1 MVIFRSK
8 IFFFGFV
15 VLMIYSCTPKSNTYY
30 NRQMQPIVTKYN
42 VLFNGE
48 EAFDLGIKEIEEQYQ
63 DDFSEILP
71 VEPIRMSGEIQ
82 LDGMGNPNFDRAEEK
97 AIKTIQLHS
106 MVFNGVQRNYK
117 IDDAYILLG
126 KARYYNER
134 FFPALEAFNHML
146 TNYGKSE
153 RINEAAIWAEKTNLR
168 LAKNKIAIDNLINLL
183 NTAKLKKNDRAEAYA
198 TLGQAYI
205 NQEAYNAAADALYKA
220 GKYTKKKNL
229 RGRYYFIAAQ
239 LYEKQKMRD
248 SAVVAFD
255 KVTQLNWKIP
265 RRLWVEGQVGKARN
279 THFTPEEKT
288 KFLEYLTILENRYEH
303 KNYLDALYFQHAKM
317 LEGDGKIPSAI
328 GYYKKSLKNNTQND
342 KLKGKT
348 HEELAE
354 LYFSKRDYVT
364 AYHHFDSTL
373 AYVPEHTFERL
384 YLERKRENLAKITE
398 LEFVVKQSDSILKV
412 IRLPKDEQI
421 AFYQNH
427 IDSINKIAETDKQKN
442 KVAFLGDN
450 TTALSHQT
458 ATPNGKFY
466 FYNPIS
472 VAYGKQQ
479 FRQQWGGRKLEDNW
493 RWASVNDYTYQNT
506 DNAFA
511 LENDTLSQSGITPSF
526 FVNQLPKTDEEK
538 MALIKERNQALYQ
551 LGVLYKSKF
560 NDSELAIER
569 LIALLQSN
577 PSKDL
582 KAATLYEL
590 YKNYSDVDPGRAQ
603 VYLTQLHS
611 EFPTSDYSQISQ
623 GNQSSIAMKNAEAEQ
638 LLYQLTSDFEIG
650 KIRETASILETEL
663 LKYKE
668 TAIAP
673 DLDVLKAKTIAR
685 LQGYEPYKQALEK
698 VVLAYPETDASAKAT
713 ALLEELQTLT
723 DKTFLPDEKT
733 TSWKIV
739 IADGENNIDF
749 QTALKEKLT
758 EISNKLSMTVDL
770 YNQNEDWLV
779 IHGIKNKETA
789 TEVVKDLNEVLS
801 DFQYH
806 KEVHLIAT
814 ENYRLVQMY
823 KMKDDYITFEKKD

>member
-1 MVIFRSK
+1 
-8 IFFFGFV
+8 
-15 VLMIYSCTPKSNTYY
+15 
-30 NRQMQPIVTKYN
+30 
-42 VLFNGE
+42 
-48 EAFDLGIKEIEEQYQ
+48 
-63 DDFSEILP
+63 
-71 VEPIRMSGEIQ
+71 
-82 LDGMGNPNFDRAEEK
+82 
-97 AIKTIQLHS
+97 
-106 MVFNGVQRNYK
+106 
-117 IDDAYILLG
+117 
-126 KARYYNER
+126 
-134 FFPALEAFNHML
+134 
-146 TNYGKSE
+146 
-153 RINEAAIWAEKTNLR
+153 
-168 LAKNKIAIDNLINLL
+168 
-183 NTAKLKKNDRAEAYA
+183 
-198 TLGQAYI
+198 
-205 NQEAYNAAADALYKA
+205 
-220 GKYTKKKNL
+220 
-229 RGRYYFIAAQ
+229 
-239 LYEKQKMRD
+239 
-248 SAVVAFD
+248 
-255 KVTQLNWKIP
+255 
-265 RRLWVEGQVGKARN
+265 
-279 THFTPEEKT
+279 
-288 KFLEYLTILENRYEH
+288 
-303 KNYLDALYFQHAKM
+303 
-317 LEGDGKIPSAI
+317 
-328 GYYKKSLKNNTQND
+328 
-342 KLKGKT
+342 
-348 HEELAE
+348 
-354 LYFSKRDYVT
+354 
-364 AYHHFDSTL
+364 
-373 AYVPEHTFERL
+373 
-384 YLERKRENLAKITE
+384 
-398 LEFVVKQSDSILKV
+398 
-412 IRLPKDEQI
+412 
-421 AFYQNH
+421 
-427 IDSINKIAETDKQKN
+427 
-442 KVAFLGDN
+442 
-450 TTALSHQT
+450 
-458 ATPNGKFY
+458 
-466 FYNPIS
+466 
-472 VAYGKQQ
+472 
-479 FRQQWGGRKLEDNW
+479 
-493 RWASVNDYTYQNT
+493 
-506 DNAFA
+506 
-511 LENDTLSQSGITPSF
+511 
-526 FVNQLPKTDEEK
+526 